1 MHKFAQGESVLRSF
15 VCHALLA
22 ALILPGIISTTHAQS
37 FGNGQLRIISPY
49 PPGGGTDTLGRIIS
63 QHYTERFSYSAIVE
77 NRAGANGTIG
87 AALVAKSQGNGLTL
101 LIVPAGYAANPALY
115 KNLPYDQAR
124 ELVPV
129 SLLASGPLVLVVA
142 ASLPVHTTRDLI
154 QLAKTRRGELNYGS
168 PGVGGL
174 PHLSAELF
182 ASMTG
187 IKLTHIPYK
196 GPSVAI
202 TDLIAGYVQIYFMNI
217 TQAIPLVDARKLR
230 ALAVTSPARSPVAP
244 SIPTIAEGGV
254 KGYDMTNW
262 YGLLVSATTP
272 RQVIASINME
282 TTAILKLPEA
292 LKTLATAGMVVEA
305 TSPEQ
310 FAEFLKRE
318 SLKFERVIET
328 SGIRGALD
336 Q

>member
-1 MHKFAQGESVLRSF
+1 MRKTARCDSVLRPSGR
-15 VCHALLA
+15 CALPVAVLFLGSTLA
-22 ALILPGIISTTHAQS
+22 VQAQT

-63 QHYTERFSYSAIVE
+63 HRYTERFGHAAIVE

-87 AALVAKSQGNGLTL
+87 AAFVAKSQGDGLTL

-115 KNLPYDQAR
+115 RNLPYDQAR
-124 ELVPV
+124 DLAPV
-129 SLLASGPLVLVVA
+129 SLLASAPLVLVVA
-142 ASLPVHTTRDLI
+142 SSLPVQTTRDLI
-154 QLAKTRRGELNYGS
+154 QLAKARPGELNYGS
-168 PGVGGL
+168 PGSGGL

-182 ASMTG
+182 ALMTG

-196 GPSVAI
+196 GPSIAI

-217 TQAIPLVDARKLR
+217 TQAIPLVETRKLR
-230 ALAVTSPARSPVAP
+230 ALGVTSPERSAVAP

-262 YGLLVSATTP
+262 YGLLVAATTP
-272 RQVIASINME
+272 RQVIASVNVE
-282 TTAILKLPEA
+282 VTAILKLPEA
-292 LKTLATAGMVVEA
+292 QKNLAAAGMVIEA
-305 TSPEQ
+305 TTAER

-318 SLKFERVIET
+318 SLKYQRVIEA
-328 SGIRGALD
+328 SGIRGTL
-336 Q
+336 

>member
-1 MHKFAQGESVLRSF
+1 MRKTARCDSVLRPSGRR
-15 VCHALLA
+15 ALSATVLF
-22 ALILPGIISTTHAQS
+22 LGYTLGVQAQT

-63 QHYTERFSYSAIVE
+63 QRYTERFGHAAIVE

-87 AALVAKSQGNGLTL
+87 AAYVAKSQGDGLTL

-115 KNLPYDQAR
+115 RNLPYDQAR
-124 ELVPV
+124 DLAPV

-142 ASLPVHTTRDLI
+142 SSLPVQTTHDLI
-154 QLAKTRRGELNYGS
+154 QLAKARPGELNYGS
-168 PGVGGL
+168 PGSGGL

-196 GPSVAI
+196 GPSIAI

-217 TQAIPLVDARKLR
+217 TQAIPLIEGRKLR
-230 ALAVTSPARSPVAP
+230 ALGVTSPMRSLLVP

-262 YGLLVSATTP
+262 YGLLVAATTP
-272 RQVIASINME
+272 RPVITSVNIE
-282 TTAILKLPEA
+282 VTAILKRPEA
-292 LKTLATAGMVVEA
+292 QKNLATAGMVIEA
-305 TSPEQ
+305 TSPER
-310 FAEFLKRE
+310 FAEFLTRE
-318 SLKFERVIET
+318 SLKFQRVIEGSRI
-328 SGIRGALD
+328 SGTL
-336 Q
+336 